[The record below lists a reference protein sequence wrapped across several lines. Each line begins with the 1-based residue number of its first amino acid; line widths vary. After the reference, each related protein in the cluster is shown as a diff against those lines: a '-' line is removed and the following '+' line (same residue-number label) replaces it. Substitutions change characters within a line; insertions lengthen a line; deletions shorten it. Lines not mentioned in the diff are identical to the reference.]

1 MYNKLSNFSN
11 VSEPPKKK
19 HVVLTLQ
26 QKLQAIRSVEN
37 GSTVTKV
44 SREYNIGRTTL
55 LGFIKNRETIEN
67 TAYKY
72 QETGV
77 TERRTMKTAKLVA
90 LEEALYLWILQE
102 RRKKHILIPE
112 IVRAK
117 AEQLFSML
125 QTRNVY
131 DLDVQF
137 SSSNGWYDRFRKRY
151 GLKMIGVEGE
161 RASANVN
168 AFEQFKVNFI
178 QQIQENRYEKWEIY
192 NADESALFVKLLPS
206 RTLVLNDED
215 IAEGRKVIKSRITF
229 MPCCNI
235 DGSNKLPLMFLGTSQ
250 NPRDLPKDKSDLPV
264 YYKSSKKAWMNRDLF
279 KQWFFEQFIP
289 SVQNFAQQNG
299 REPRALLLLDN
310 CSAHHDGGNILESN
324 DGKIKVI
331 FLPPNVT
338 SLGQPMDQGV
348 LHAVK
353 KRYKKKLMLHLLL
366 DDTDC
371 SIFEER
377 LKKIS
382 LRQVIDWLHQSWD
395 EISHKTIEGSWKNLL
410 DEYPLFDLEEAESG
424 SLDND
429 VLSLVKATAHF
440 YQENPSNDDIKDW
453 LNDSVCD
460 SKGNK
465 IIGDCDVY
473 TDNEIL
479 DSVLHEN
486 KAEPDEEWL
495 ENSSSEPLLVIEP
508 YEEAY
513 ENHQKSIDCVDF
525 LIDLMDH
532 RRDAAE
538 SIQLRKLRSKLIES
552 EWQRRQR

>member
-1 MYNKLSNFSN
+1 MDGKRKPLATLNSSN

-37 GSTVTKV
+37 GST
-44 SREYNIGRTTL
+44 
-55 LGFIKNRETIEN
+55 NRETIEN

-161 RASANVN
+161 RASANVD

-215 IAEGRKVIKSRITF
+215 IAEVHS
-229 MPCCNI
+229 
-235 DGSNKLPLMFLGTSQ
+235 
-250 NPRDLPKDKSDLPV
+250 
-264 YYKSSKKAWMNRDLF
+264 
-279 KQWFFEQFIP
+279 

>member
-1 MYNKLSNFSN
+1 MDGKRKPLATLNSSN

-161 RASANVN
+161 RASANVD

-192 NADESALFVKLLPS
+192 NADESALFVK
-206 RTLVLNDED
+206 
-215 IAEGRKVIKSRITF
+215 F
-229 MPCCNI
+229 
-235 DGSNKLPLMFLGTSQ
+235 TSF
-250 NPRDLPKDKSDLPV
+250 SH
-264 YYKSSKKAWMNRDLF
+264 
-279 KQWFFEQFIP
+279 I
-289 SVQNFAQQNG
+289 G
-299 REPRALLLLDN
+299 
-310 CSAHHDGGNILESN
+310 LE
-324 DGKIKVI
+324 
-331 FLPPNVT
+331 
-338 SLGQPMDQGV
+338 
-348 LHAVK
+348 
-353 KRYKKKLMLHLLL
+353 
-366 DDTDC
+366 
-371 SIFEER
+371 
-377 LKKIS
+377 
-382 LRQVIDWLHQSWD
+382 
-395 EISHKTIEGSWKNLL
+395 
-410 DEYPLFDLEEAESG
+410 
-424 SLDND
+424 
-429 VLSLVKATAHF
+429 
-440 YQENPSNDDIKDW
+440 
-453 LNDSVCD
+453 
-460 SKGNK
+460 
-465 IIGDCDVY
+465 
-473 TDNEIL
+473 
-479 DSVLHEN
+479 
-486 KAEPDEEWL
+486 
-495 ENSSSEPLLVIEP
+495 
-508 YEEAY
+508 
-513 ENHQKSIDCVDF
+513 
-525 LIDLMDH
+525 
-532 RRDAAE
+532 RR
-538 SIQLRKLRSKLIES
+538 RHC
-552 EWQRRQR
+552 RR